1 MLDALN
7 SFDSKTRMAALA
19 ELAKTTAFPA
29 ETTQVNMH
37 LHTFFSYNGEGW
49 SPARI
54 AYEMKKLGVY
64 SAAICDFDV
73 LQGLDEFIAATD
85 LLRLRAAVAFESRTF
100 FREYADK
107 EINSPG
113 EPGVFYFMGMGF
125 VRKPSPD
132 SNAAAVFKDM
142 LDRSHARNR
151 AVIAR
156 INAKLTDFQLDY
168 DADVLPLTPEKNA
181 TERHICLAFHNK
193 ALKVLGSA
201 EKAAASWAKVLGIAA
216 EDAAAKIGN
225 QNAFTDLLRSKLIK
239 KGGVGYAQPD
249 DKTFPLLDDVTAMI
263 LECRAIPMTAW
274 LDGALPGEAN
284 PVEQL
289 ELLKAKGVPA
299 VNIIPDRNWNFK
311 DEAKKAVKVAELN
324 KYVAAATALDM
335 PINVG
340 TEANKPGQR
349 LLDDFACDALA
360 PHHAAFLKG
369 AQIMVGHTRLLR
381 FADLS
386 YTDKAADDRFASTAA
401 KNDFFAAVGALPAPS
416 ADILAKLSDSA
427 PDKAF
432 AYLAD
437 SAKKGAWL

>member
-1 MLDALN
+1 
-7 SFDSKTRMAALA
+7 
-19 ELAKTTAFPA
+19 
-29 ETTQVNMH
+29 
-37 LHTFFSYNGEGW
+37 
-49 SPARI
+49 
-54 AYEMKKLGVY
+54 
-64 SAAICDFDV
+64 
-73 LQGLDEFIAATD
+73 
-85 LLRLRAAVAFESRTF
+85 
-100 FREYADK
+100 
-107 EINSPG
+107 
-113 EPGVFYFMGMGF
+113 MGMGF
-125 VRKPSPD
+125 VRKPAPD

-142 LDRSHARNR
+142 LERSHARNR

-193 ALKVLGSA
+193 ALKVLGSP

-216 EDAAAKIGN
+216 EDASAKIGI
-225 QNAFTDLLRSKLIK
+225 QNAF
-239 KGGVGYAQPD
+239 
-249 DKTFPLLDDVTAMI
+249 
-263 LECRAIPMTAW
+263 
-274 LDGALPGEAN
+274 

-381 FADLS
+381 FADIS

-427 PDKAF
+427 PDKVF